1 MKIKQIW
8 LIDCPFNET
17 GQGGILFDD
26 GTGLVDIH
34 YQDCCEYV
42 YADFG
47 NIDTEAL
54 THDFTNITIHPY
66 RYGFTFGDNRQYF
79 VPCYN
84 EQNGYYSDRL
94 SIVYGKVA
102 KKLVGYKKGKAVYDD
117 VFIPI
122 TQIKECRVK
131 DEIS

>member
-17 GQGGILFDD
+17 GQGGILFDN

-42 YADFG
+42 YADFN
-47 NIDTEAL
+47 NIDTEAA
-54 THDFTNITIHPY
+54 TYNFTNITIHPQK
-66 RYGFTFGDNRQYF
+66 YGFSFGDTRQFF

-84 EQNGYYSDRL
+84 EQNGYYSDTL
-94 SIVYGKVA
+94 SIVYGKVE

-122 TQIKECRVK
+122 RRIKNCPVEDK
-131 DEIS
+131 IS